1 MHFAARHPT
10 PDTLPTPIHVIGIGD
25 DGLEAV
31 PANVRQVIADADVL
45 LGTERTLALVPKS
58 KAERHAISSDLNQLV
73 TTIQHAGDKRVVLLL
88 YGDPMFY
95 GLARYV
101 SERLGK
107 ERFVVVPHVSSMQLA
122 FARVMET
129 WEEAYLSDLAKHPLD
144 AVLEKIRTA
153 QKAGLFT
160 TDQCGPAD
168 VAKALLGRHIDY
180 FTAYVCENLGARD
193 ERVTRGTLKEIAAQR
208 FDPLNVLILI
218 RDPNAPDRPREAVG
232 RRLFGNP
239 DEAFL
244 QSKPK
249 QGLLTPA
256 EVRSIALAQMD
267 IAPSRIVWDIGAGS
281 VSVSIEAAQMASDGQ
296 VYAIEMDAEDHGL
309 IRQNAERFG
318 VANMNAVLG
327 RAPEALVELPDP
339 DAVFIAGGG
348 REVTR
353 ITEVAYNRLRPGGR
367 LVVNVVSVD
376 QLAELRQTLSNLP
389 LPPGESRSSHPP
401 LPLGEGRGEGSRS
414 THRPSTDVHI
424 WMINLARGTDQ
435 LDRLSFE
442 AVKPSFLL
450 AVTKQ

>member
-1 MHFAARHPT
+1 
-10 PDTLPTPIHVIGIGD
+10 LSSPIHVIGIGD

-31 PANVRQVIADADVL
+31 PNNVRQVIGNAEVL
-45 LGTERTLALVPKS
+45 LGTERTLSLVPTS
-58 KAERHAISSDLNQLV
+58 AAERHAISTDLNQLV
-73 TTIQHAGDKRVVLLL
+73 VTLQRAAGKRVVILL

-107 ERFVVVPHVSSMQLA
+107 DRFVVVPHVSSMQLA

-144 AVLEKIRTA
+144 SVLERIRTA
-153 QKAGLFT
+153 QKVGLFT

-168 VAKALLGRHIDY
+168 VAKALLARRIDY

-193 ERVTRGTLKEIAAQR
+193 ERVTRGTLAEIASHK

-218 RDPNAPDRPREAVG
+218 RDPNAPDRPRDAVG

-267 IAPSRIVWDIGAGS
+267 IAPSSIVWDIGAGS
-281 VSVSIEAAQMASDGQ
+281 GSVSIEAAQMAPDGA

-309 IRQNAERFG
+309 IRQNSERFG
-318 VANMNAVLG
+318 VANVNAVLG
-327 RAPEALVELPDP
+327 RAPEACEELPDP

-353 ITEVAYNRLRPGGR
+353 ISEVAYGRLRPGGR
-367 LVVNVVSVD
+367 LVVNVVSID
-376 QLAELRQTLSNLP
+376 HLAELREAL
-389 LPPGESRSSHPP
+389 GRHSRDIH
-401 LPLGEGRGEGSRS
+401 
-414 THRPSTDVHI
+414 V

-435 LDRLSFE
+435 LDRLSFDP
-442 AVKPSFLL
+442 VKPSFLL
-450 AVTKQ
+450 AVTKS

>member
-1 MHFAARHPT
+1 VP
-10 PDTLPTPIHVIGIGD
+10 PKIHVIGIGD

-31 PANVRQVIADADVL
+31 PASVRQIIADADVL

-73 TTIQHAGDKRVVLLL
+73 TTLERAGEKRVALLL

-153 QKAGLFT
+153 QKVGLFT
-160 TDQCGPAD
+160 TDQCGPAE

-180 FTAYVCENLGARD
+180 FTVYVCENLGARD
-193 ERVTRGTLKEIAAQR
+193 ERVTRGTLKEIAAQK

-256 EVRSIALAQMD
+256 EVRSIALAQLD
-267 IAPSRIVWDIGAGS
+267 IAPSSIVWDIGAGS
-281 VSVSIEAAQMASDGQ
+281 GSVSIEAAQMASDGQ
-296 VYAIEMDAEDHGL
+296 VHAVEMDAEDHGL

-318 VANMNAVLG
+318 VANVNAVLG
-327 RAPEALVELPDP
+327 RAPEALDELPDP

-353 ITEVAYNRLRPGGR
+353 ITEVAYKRLRPGGR
-367 LVVNVVSVD
+367 LVVNVVSID
-376 QLAELRQTLSNLP
+376 QLTELRNTLTN
-389 LPPGESRSSHPP
+389 PP
-401 LPLGEGRGEGSRS
+401 LPSGKGRGEGTRP
-414 THRPSTDVHI
+414 THHPSTDIHV

-442 AVKPSFLL
+442 PVKPSFLL
-450 AVTKQ
+450 AITKTP

>member
-1 MHFAARHPT
+1 LSAK
-10 PDTLPTPIHVIGIGD
+10 IHVIGIGD

-31 PANVRQVIADADVL
+31 PNNVRQIIAEADVL
-45 LGTERTLALVPKS
+45 LGTERTLALVPKTS
-58 KAERHAISSDLNQLV
+58 AQRHTISSDLNQLV
-73 TTIQHAGDKRVVLLL
+73 ATLQHAAGRRVALLL

-107 ERFVVVPHVSSMQLA
+107 DRFVVVPHVSSMQLA

-153 QKAGLFT
+153 QKVGLFT

-168 VAKALLGRHIDY
+168 VAKALLARRIDY

-193 ERVTRGTLKEIAAQR
+193 ERVTRGTLAEIAAKK
-208 FDPLNVLILI
+208 FDSLNVLILI
-218 RDPNAPDRPREAVG
+218 RDPDAPDRPREAVG

-249 QGLLTPA
+249 YGLLTPS
-256 EVRSIALAQMD
+256 EVRALALAQMD
-267 IAPSRIVWDIGAGS
+267 IAPSSIVWDIGAGS
-281 VSVSIEAAQMASDGQ
+281 GSVSIEAAQMAPDGA
-296 VYAIEMDAEDHGL
+296 VYAIEMEAPDHGL

-318 VANMNAVLG
+318 VANVTAVLG
-327 RAPEALVELPDP
+327 RAPEACDELPDP

-353 ITEVAYNRLRPGGR
+353 ISEVAFERLRRGGR
-367 LVVNVVSVD
+367 LVVNVVSID
-376 QLAELRQTLSNLP
+376 HLAELREAL
-389 LPPGESRSSHPP
+389 RRHA
-401 LPLGEGRGEGSRS
+401 RDI
-414 THRPSTDVHI
+414 HV

-435 LDRLSFE
+435 LDRLSFDP
-442 AVKPSFLL
+442 VKPSFLL
-450 AVTKQ
+450 AVTKA

>member
-1 MHFAARHPT
+1 MP
-10 PDTLPTPIHVIGIGD
+10 PPIHVIGIGD

-31 PANVRQVIADADVL
+31 TTSVRQTIANADVV

-58 KAERHAISSDLNQLV
+58 SAERHAISSDLNQLV
-73 TTIQHAGDKRVVLLL
+73 VTLQQASGKRVVLLL

-107 ERFVVVPHVSSMQLA
+107 DRFIVVPHVSSMQLA

-153 QKAGLFT
+153 QKVGLFT

-168 VAKALLGRHIDY
+168 VAKALLARHIDY

-193 ERVTRGTLKEIAAQR
+193 ERVTRGTLAEIAGQE
-208 FDPLNVLILI
+208 FDTLNVLILI
-218 RDPNAPDRPREAVG
+218 RDPNATDRPREAVG

-267 IAPSRIVWDIGAGS
+267 IAPSSIVWDIGAGS
-281 VSVSIEAAQMASDGQ
+281 GSVSIETAQMAPDGA
-296 VYAIEMDAEDHGL
+296 VYAIEMDPEDHAL
-309 IRQNAERFG
+309 IRQNADRFG
-318 VANMNAVLG
+318 VANVNAVLG
-327 RAPEALVELPDP
+327 RAPEVFEELPAP
-339 DAVFIAGGG
+339 DAVFVAGAG

-353 ITEVAYNRLRPGGR
+353 ISAAAYERLRPGGR
-367 LVVNVVSVD
+367 LVVNTTSID
-376 QLAELRQTLSNLP
+376 HLMDLRETLRHPP
-389 LPPGESRSSHPP
+389 LPPGEGQ
-401 LPLGEGRGEGSRS
+401 GEGAKSPAPSRKS
-414 THRPSTDVHI
+414 PFASAAADVHV

-435 LDRLSFE
+435 LDRLAFDPL
-442 AVKPSFLL
+442 KPSFLL
-450 AVTKQ
+450 AVTKK